1 MTDGLLIGIDIGTT
15 GVKVVVVDPGRGQ
28 IAQATRANRLS
39 SPHAG
44 WAEAD
49 PAQWLANVESALLEL
64 ASAIAGR
71 PVAAIA
77 TTGMVPAI
85 VAVDAAGAP
94 VRAAI
99 LQNDARATGEVEALT
114 GRLSSAGADPLAAT
128 GSVPSQQS
136 VAPKVL
142 WLERHESDAWSR
154 TRHVVG
160 SYDWLLM
167 ALGAEPHVEAN
178 WALESGL
185 FDLSGDVF
193 APAAEAVPGLADR
206 LVPVRRSGEVVG
218 RLRGDLAAR
227 VGLAAGIPLVVGGA
241 DHVLSAYTAGL
252 REPGDWLVK
261 LGGAGDILAVSR
273 EAVTDARFFLDA
285 HPVDGLWLPNG
296 CMATSGSLVRWVQ
309 QMLRIDDLAAMDDE
323 AAMRPAAEI
332 LCLPYFLGEKSP
344 RNDPDLRG
352 VIAGL
357 HLGHGAADVYRAA
370 LEGIAFGFR
379 HNAEVLRSRGVAL
392 DHATVTNGGATSY
405 LWKRIHASVLG
416 VPLRTIRD
424 HPGASLGAA
433 FAGGMGV
440 GAYAAWDEPLA
451 LVLEGDVIDPD
462 PAWVGRYDDAYGLW
476 RELGDVTAG
485 TMRALARG
493 R

>member
-15 GVKVVVVDPGRGQ
+15 GVKVVVVDPARGQ
-28 IAQATRANRLS
+28 IAQATRANRLD

-49 PAQWLANVESALLEL
+49 PAQWLANIEAGLQEL
-64 ASAIAGR
+64 APVLADR
-71 PVAAIA
+71 PIAAIA
-77 TTGMVPAI
+77 ATGMVPAI
-85 VAVDAAGAP
+85 VAVDAAGSP

-99 LQNDARATGEVEALT
+99 LQNDARATAEVE
-114 GRLSSAGADPLAAT
+114 SLAAALAGTDALAVT

-136 VAPKVL
+136 VAPKIM
-142 WLERHESDAWSR
+142 WLERHEPSAWGRTSR
-154 TRHVVG
+154 LVG
-160 SYDWLLM
+160 SYDWVLM
-167 ALGAEPHVEAN
+167 ALGAEPHVESN

-185 FDLSGDVF
+185 YDLSGDVF
-193 APAAEAVPGLADR
+193 APVVEVVPGLRDR
-206 LVPVRRSGEVVG
+206 LAPVRRSGAVVG
-218 RLRGDLAAR
+218 QLCVHLARR
-227 VGLAAGIPLVVGGA
+227 VGLPAGIPLVVGGA

-252 REPGDWLVK
+252 REAGDWLVK

-273 EAVTDARFFLDA
+273 DAVTDARFFLDT
-285 HPVDGLWLPNG
+285 HPVEGLWLPNG

-309 QMLRIDDLAAMDDE
+309 QLMRIDNLAVMDDE
-323 AAMRPAAEI
+323 AALRPAAEI

-357 HLGHGAADVYRAA
+357 HLGHGAADVYRSA

-379 HNAEVLRSRGVAL
+379 HNADVLRSRGVAL

-416 VPLRTIRD
+416 VPLRTIRA

-440 GAYAAWDEPLA
+440 GAYADWDEPLA
-451 LVLEGDVIDPD
+451 MVPQGDTIDPD
-462 PAWVGRYDDAYGLW
+462 PVWTDRYDDAYELW

-493 R
+493 

>member
-15 GVKVVVVDPGRGQ
+15 GVKVVVVDPAAGQ
-28 IAQATRANRLS
+28 IAQVTRANRLA
-39 SPHAG
+39 SPYAG

-49 PAQWLANVESALLEL
+49 PAQWLAHVEAALQEL
-64 ASAIAGR
+64 APALDGR

-77 TTGMVPAI
+77 ATGMVPAI
-85 VAVDAAGAP
+85 VAVDAAGSP

-99 LQNDARATGEVEALT
+99 LQNDARADAEVEALAAA
-114 GRLSSAGADPLAAT
+114 LAGANALAAT

-136 VAPKVL
+136 VAPKVM
-142 WLERHESDAWSR
+142 WLERHEPGAWAR
-154 TRHVVG
+154 TRYIVG
-160 SYDWLLM
+160 SYDWVLM

-193 APAAEAVPGLADR
+193 APAVEVVSDLGDR

-218 RLRGDLAAR
+218 QLRGDLAR
-227 VGLAAGIPLVVGGA
+227 RIGLRAGIPLVVGGA

-252 REPGDWLVK
+252 SEPGDWLIK
-261 LGGAGDILAVSR
+261 LGGAGDILGVSR
-273 EAVTDARFFLDA
+273 TAAPDARFFLDA

-309 QMLRIDDLAAMDDE
+309 QLLRIGDLAAMDDE
-323 AAMRPAAEI
+323 AALRPAAEI

-357 HLGHGAADVYRAA
+357 HLGHGAADVYRSA

-379 HNAEVLRSRGVAL
+379 HNADVLRSRGVVL
-392 DHATVTNGGATSY
+392 DHATVTNGGATSL

-416 VPLRTIRD
+416 VPLRTVRD

-433 FAGGMGV
+433 FAGGIGV
-440 GAYAAWDEPLA
+440 GVYAEWDEPLT
-451 LVLEGDVIDPD
+451 LVLEGDTIDPD
-462 PAWVGRYDDAYGLW
+462 PAWVDRYDDTYGLW

-493 R
+493 